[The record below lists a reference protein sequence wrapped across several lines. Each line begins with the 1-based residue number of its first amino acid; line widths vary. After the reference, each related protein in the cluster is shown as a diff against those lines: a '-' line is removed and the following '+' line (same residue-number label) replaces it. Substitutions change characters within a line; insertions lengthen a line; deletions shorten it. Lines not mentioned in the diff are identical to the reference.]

1 MANVKYRV
9 KEFTP
14 TANQSGSHS
23 VYAEA
28 VVDNVIDNKA
38 LAKKI
43 EARGISRAA
52 EIKSILEEAANI
64 ILEECGENNRVQ
76 LESGEG
82 VLISIYPRCKG
93 SVSDADVQAHPE
105 PYDGATVGQ
114 WELYDIP
121 ADFSGEEALDI
132 LILYM
137 EQQGLERLRAA
148 TEIMIT
154 PLGYNFRIVR
164 NIVTNFHQPKST
176 LLLLVSAYLGE
187 DWHKIYDYALS
198 HDFRFLSYGDSSLL
212 MR

>member
-76 LESGEG
+76 LESGDG

-105 PYDGATVGQ
+105 LYDGATVAKEEHLTADKLQ
-114 WELYDIP
+114 WTLGATVGVKFSKQFALNKTAQRVPFKADQTTAEPEPSNPGGGNNEEEL
-121 ADFSGEEALDI
+121 G
-132 LILYM
+132 
-137 EQQGLERLRAA
+137 
-148 TEIMIT
+148 
-154 PLGYNFRIVR
+154 
-164 NIVTNFHQPKST
+164 
-176 LLLLVSAYLGE
+176 
-187 DWHKIYDYALS
+187 
-198 HDFRFLSYGDSSLL
+198 
-212 MR
+212 

>member
-23 VYAEA
+23 FYAEA

-64 ILEECGENNRVQ
+64 ILEECAENNRVQ

-93 SVSDADVQAHPE
+93 SVSDADVLAHPE
-105 PYDGATVGQ
+105 DYNNATVAKEEHVTADKLQWSLGATVGVKFSKQ
-114 WELYDIP
+114 FALNKTAQRVPFNESQTTADPEPANPGGNTNPNDNGEL
-121 ADFSGEEALDI
+121 G
-132 LILYM
+132 
-137 EQQGLERLRAA
+137 
-148 TEIMIT
+148 
-154 PLGYNFRIVR
+154 
-164 NIVTNFHQPKST
+164 
-176 LLLLVSAYLGE
+176 
-187 DWHKIYDYALS
+187 
-198 HDFRFLSYGDSSLL
+198 
-212 MR
+212 

>member
-14 TANQSGSHS
+14 KQNQQGVHS
-23 VYAEA
+23 FYAEA

-64 ILEECGENNRVQ
+64 ILEETAENNRVQ

-93 SVSDADVQAHPE
+93 SVSDADVLAHPE
-105 PYDGATVGQ
+105 DYDNATVAKEEHVTAEKLQ
-114 WELYDIP
+114 WSLGASVGIK
-121 ADFSGEEALDI
+121 FSKQFAMNKQAQKVAYKPDQTTAEPEPSNPGGGNSND
-132 LILYM
+132 
-137 EQQGLERLRAA
+137 
-148 TEIMIT
+148 TEI
-154 PLGYNFRIVR
+154 G
-164 NIVTNFHQPKST
+164 
-176 LLLLVSAYLGE
+176 
-187 DWHKIYDYALS
+187 
-198 HDFRFLSYGDSSLL
+198 
-212 MR
+212 